1 MAHTWWHIG
10 DEPDTEE
17 ELYARWAALRGDES
31 FRGGGWLGNILG
43 QRARYS
49 GDPEADEYV
58 AALRSTEELHP
69 RPEQAGVDMPMYPL
83 REEAAYAGLPS
94 TGGVYNKPIDI
105 TPQAAVE
112 KLIPKKP
119 KKDSEDMDDFYA
131 QLFMQSLVENLSGG
145 KPGQAPG
152 VVLGGRSSGLPT
164 MMKQFNRQRKPWW
177 IV

>member
-1 MAHTWWHIG
+1 MAHAWWHIG

-49 GDPEADEYV
+49 GDPEADAYV
-58 AALRSTEELHP
+58 AALRGEMAA
-69 RPEQAGVDMPMYPL
+69 RPEQAGVDMPMGL
-83 REEAAYAGLPS
+83 SQEEAAYSGLPS
-94 TGGVYNKPIDI
+94 TGGVYNKDIDI
-105 TPQAAVE
+105 TPQASVE
-112 KLIPKKP
+112 KLIPKKE
-119 KKDSEDMDDFYA
+119 KEDKDDDIWNQIF
-131 QLFMQSLVENLSGG
+131 LMSLMEEMQGG

-152 VVLGGRSSGLPT
+152 VVLGGRSGGLPS
-164 MMKQFNRQRKPWW
+164 MMGQFKRQQKPWW